1 MCRRVSFP
9 VTLRC
14 EHLDREGVSFP
25 ETLRCEHLD
34 REGYDEKME
43 MEGKL
48 RLKSGDHLPG
58 TKNMPWVKVLSV
70 CVCAHACACV
80 CVQS

>member
-1 MCRRVSFP
+1 M
-9 VTLRC
+9 TQ
-14 EHLDREGVSFP
+14 
-25 ETLRCEHLD
+25 
-34 REGYDEKME
+34 GYDEKME